1 MSWITGLFYGT
12 VLSVRAL
19 DEFPPVPY
27 LDEAKATEGDLMRQ
41 LCLRSDF
48 ENPERPYDLE
58 RRNDAISNL
67 LTPPKHPRPKVAIRK
82 TARGTKTCHSWHVLV
97 PRVSSTCRPR
107 PSELKSQSERRR
119 QDPHVE
125 PSFGLRLGT
134 WKRLSSAT
142 LDLPERTPFR

>member
-58 RRNDAISNL
+58 RRNDA
-67 LTPPKHPRPKVAIRK
+67 
-82 TARGTKTCHSWHVLV
+82 
-97 PRVSSTCRPR
+97 
-107 PSELKSQSERRR
+107 KSQSERR
-119 QDPHVE
+119 HVE
-125 PSFGLRLGT
+125 L
-134 WKRLSSAT
+134 KRAIHGM
-142 LDLPERTPFR
+142 F